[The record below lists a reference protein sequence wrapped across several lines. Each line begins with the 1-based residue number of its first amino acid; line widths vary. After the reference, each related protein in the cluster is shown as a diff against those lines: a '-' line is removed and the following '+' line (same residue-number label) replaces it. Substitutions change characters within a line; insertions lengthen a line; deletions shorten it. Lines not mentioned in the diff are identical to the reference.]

1 MTDPFR
7 PLDPTEADPSLSETL
22 RAVALPGGGLPE
34 AVARMAHSPVTLQTF
49 LAANARLQESV
60 LPPYDREVV
69 ILTVAARNGCDVCI
83 TMHSNTFRRLG
94 GDDER
99 LGQALGGPGRDPR
112 IEALRSFTLAMI
124 DRTGAVTDDERD
136 AFLDAGY
143 PAQAALEVALII
155 GTYTISTFA
164 NRLTRA

>member
-7 PLDPTEADPSLSETL
+7 PLDPAEADPPLSETL

-69 ILTVAARNGCDVCI
+69 ILTVAVRNGCEVCI
-83 TMHSNTFRRLG
+83 TMHSNAFRRLG
-94 GDDER
+94 ADDHQLR
-99 LGQALGGPGRDPR
+99 QAIGGAGVDSR
-112 IEALRSFTLAMI
+112 IGALRSFTLAMI

-136 AFLDAGY
+136 AFLRAGY
-143 PAQAALEVALII
+143 SPRAALEVALII